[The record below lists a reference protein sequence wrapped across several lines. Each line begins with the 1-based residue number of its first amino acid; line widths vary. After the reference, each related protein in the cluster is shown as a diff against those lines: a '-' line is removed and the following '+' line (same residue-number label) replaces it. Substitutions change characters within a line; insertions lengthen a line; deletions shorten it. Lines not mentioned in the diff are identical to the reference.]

1 MAINPFR
8 VGELQLPQPL
18 RPVPIDFSPL
28 QSIGEGIGQYRQQQ
42 QIGSILA
49 GATDEAGNVDP
60 IKAATALGAAGF
72 GAHAQRMLDTALRQ
86 KALTSAEADRAEQ
99 RKLTEGHYKATEED
113 AAARTK
119 ILRDTQEQGRV
130 QRFNISE
137 TNPDTDEVNH
147 YIVEIG
153 PNGGRKFDVKTGQ
166 WTPYAGPAAAP
177 PPAAVGPRSEAPV
190 PGASFNDRFAA
201 VDASEPPPMAPTRVA
216 ALGDVA
222 LPSQAAPAA
231 VAPAQRVAQA
241 EPAAA
246 VPRPGE
252 PGGPPLKPDTKT
264 TRTEFA
270 KKLVDQQALD
280 VQAAQVAKD
289 LQPYYDE
296 AIAAWQDLMKGGG
309 IGRVVGSP
317 VGRLG
322 GALLSTDAEAA
333 RQRYDTAINRIKSRV
348 SAIDFKGQG
357 AVSNYERGL
366 AAAQFP
372 DLTTVDPAGQLNF
385 LLQGRDAAQQA
396 VETAKGTSVGQ
407 RTPLLQKEPPS
418 ISRRP
423 PEVSS
428 SAEVNQ
434 AVGEARDH
442 WRSYRDNPDV
452 TAAQRASVYKQIIEE
467 MRRRKIPNPEIL
479 LGR

>member
-42 QIGSILA
+42 QISSILA

-86 KALTSAEADRAEQ
+86 KALTSEEANRTEQ
-99 RKLTEGHYKATEED
+99 RRLQERGQDITAGHYKAD
-113 AAARTK
+113 QD
-119 ILRDTQEQGRV
+119 LRRQELEQGRV
-130 QRFNISE
+130 KQQII
-137 TNPDTDEVNH
+137 TNPDTDEQTVL
-147 YIVEIG
+147 ETGG
-153 PNGGRKFDVKTGQ
+153 PNGPRLFDLKTGT
-166 WTPYAGPAAAP
+166 WRAYGAPAAAP
-177 PPAAVGPRSEAPV
+177 VVAPTVGPRSEAPV

-246 VPRPGE
+246 APRPGE

-270 KKLVDQQALD
+270 KKIVDQQALD

-396 VETAKGTSVGQ
+396 VETAKGSSVGQ

-418 ISRRP
+418 ISKRP

-452 TAAQRASVYKQIIEE
+452 TAAQRASVYRQIIEE
-467 MRRRKIPNPEIL
+467 MRRRKIPNPEVL